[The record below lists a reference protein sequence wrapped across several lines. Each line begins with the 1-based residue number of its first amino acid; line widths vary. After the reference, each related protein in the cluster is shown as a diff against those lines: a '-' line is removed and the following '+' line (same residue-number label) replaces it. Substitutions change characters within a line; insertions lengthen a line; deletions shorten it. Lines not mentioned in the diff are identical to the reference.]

1 MTYLHRGI
9 RFLYRLL
16 MPFKYPQNFLII
28 VYKSERF
35 RAACSSL
42 IFDLSSLKITSFII
56 MIFWHFNNLRTG
68 RITAFYS
75 VKLLA
80 SL

>member
-16 MPFKYPQNFLII
+16 MPFKYPQDFLII
-28 VYKSERF
+28 VYKSEIF

-42 IFDLSSLKITSFII
+42 VVILNKNDAFFFLKYCYCKKSLSQSK
-56 MIFWHFNNLRTG
+56 
-68 RITAFYS
+68 
-75 VKLLA
+75 VK
-80 SL
+80 